1 MNPVSPSVHLR
12 RSFLYVPGSEEKK
25 LAKAASLTADAVILD
40 LEDAVAEDRK
50 AAARAHIQSFLQTR
64 PQAQTE
70 WLIRLNPIG
79 SPHFEADLACALSAQ
94 PDALVVAK
102 VDSPEILRAVDA
114 RLAEAEQRAGRPAG
128 GMKLFAMIESARAV
142 QSAQAIASAASRLA
156 GLLLGHV
163 DLSADL
169 GIQPGPAGQG
179 IIHHA
184 RCQLVLAARAA
195 GVDVV
200 DAVYLN
206 IQDLDGL
213 RGEATQA
220 AALGFVG
227 KQAIHP
233 GQLPIIHDAFTP
245 SAERV
250 RRAERVL
257 EAWRQAQ
264 AEGRGVIALD
274 GDLIELPV
282 VAMEQRVLERAR
294 RASRVGTSLE

>member
-25 LAKAASLTADAVILD
+25 LAK
-40 LEDAVAEDRK
+40 
-50 AAARAHIQSFLQTR
+50 
-64 PQAQTE
+64 
-70 WLIRLNPIG
+70 
-79 SPHFEADLACALSAQ
+79 
-94 PDALVVAK
+94 
-102 VDSPEILRAVDA
+102 
-114 RLAEAEQRAGRPAG
+114 
-128 GMKLFAMIESARAV
+128 
-142 QSAQAIASAASRLA
+142 
-156 GLLLGHV
+156 
-163 DLSADL
+163 
-169 GIQPGPAGQG
+169 
-179 IIHHA
+179 
-184 RCQLVLAARAA
+184 
-195 GVDVV
+195 
-200 DAVYLN
+200 
-206 IQDLDGL
+206 
-213 RGEATQA
+213 A